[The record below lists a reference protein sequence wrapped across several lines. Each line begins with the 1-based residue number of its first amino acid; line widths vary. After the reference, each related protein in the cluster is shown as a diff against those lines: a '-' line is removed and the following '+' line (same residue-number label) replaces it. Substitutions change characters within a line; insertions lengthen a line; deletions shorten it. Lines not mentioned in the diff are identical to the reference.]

1 MMKKLF
7 ISIFLLYTYLSHAS
21 GIGLVK
27 PINNF
32 VSPVFTVEFTW
43 NKTLNFTSYRL
54 LISRDELFHSILK
67 DTIINQNSTSV
78 SFDKSI
84 TQLYWKVQVA
94 NSNAF
99 ISSTAYKLSFINPS
113 QNNNLLLWMAAD
125 SNLTVLA
132 DSSIDTWSNIVP
144 NNLNAVQLNADY
156 KPKLKSNVTNIA
168 NGKTVRFD
176 GVNDYLQINNGGHV
190 GNSYIL
196 MNWNGSSP
204 FPGYNAAFVRQDGSQ
219 NYFLFFSFFQGT
231 TSIRT
236 NGYYSNFNYIN
247 GLLSQSFAPI
257 NDFKVISGRRTPRDT
272 VSDFAPNFTI
282 GRDPD
287 GGLGRCWNGD
297 IAEIIVSKRDSS
309 VTESDS
315 IHTYLYNKYAP
326 PIAIED
332 IIIGNSFCSPVT
344 ITTPVYYKNHQWS
357 TGATTPSVSVTP
369 NSAYSVS
376 VKNIFGL
383 ESTTSFNVYPYRRLN
398 NATVYICP
406 GQTYNIQLNTPP
418 GFSVLWNTG
427 ASTTNL
433 AINQTGTYTVKI
445 TDNAGC
451 FVYDTINVIVDNP
464 HLSSIP
470 ENNLV
475 TACSG
480 EKLFILSG
488 SPLDSVFW
496 STGSNENYIQ
506 LSTSQSN
513 LSVYAITQAGC
524 ILHDTFNVTIAG
536 QAPTADFTSSSL
548 CQNAI
553 TSFTDLSAPPS
564 GDVISSWKWNFS
576 NNTTATQQNPS
587 TVFTS
592 LGTVSAALKI
602 TTNRGCTDSL
612 YKTFTVYKRPKAGF
626 YNLLACS
633 GNPTTFVDTSRAGS
647 GTLSTY
653 FWNFAGLGSSNNTTP
668 VFSFPD
674 VATYNVFHQVTNS
687 YGCTDTITR
696 SVFINPSP
704 VSNFSFDS
712 VCVGGTSYTS
722 FKYLPTI
729 QSPFTID
736 IFNWDFGDGVQN
748 NSVKNPTHTFP
759 GAGVYNVQLYV
770 QASNQCVDTIQKE
783 VQVFE
788 PVNVDFV
795 TSATQCVGKDI
806 QFTDISTSQGLPIS
820 NWNWFFAGEG
830 SSSVQNPTHAFNQ
843 QGNYVVQLTASN
855 SIGCSGTK
863 QRSIA
868 VSDVP
873 APNFTFTPSYG
884 LPPLVVNYTNLSP
897 ANGSYIWSYGDG
909 TLPVTGYNPP
919 AHSYSGVGTYPI
931 KLISTNY
938 RGCTDSIIK
947 YILVDQAYIDGVMV
961 EVRLIPNGEF
971 YKIQV
976 TITNNSNIEITQ
988 MGLSIQLGNGSVIRE
1003 NWTGSILPSQTI
1015 NYTFSGEVKLANENA
1030 IPVICASID
1039 NINNQSAENR
1049 TDNNTTCKEISIGNF
1064 DVISIYPNPAN
1075 ESATFGIMLPRDG
1088 KVTILLID
1096 ALGQI
1101 EYKTAFNGVKGYNN
1115 LNVSLL
1121 PLNAGVYV
1129 AEIIYD
1135 NNIVY
1140 RKLEKSDKK

>member
-1 MMKKLF
+1 MIKNTILLLLITYCGLSLSQTKVVSPSNNQSFETNESINITWNAKQYNRFYTIQISNDSNFLSLLVNLRLTTNTYQTSFPSIGNYYLRVRSNNDLAWSKVQFKIIKGIQLIPGLYAWFSADTLLDVSGSSINSWQDRKNNARFASQTNQPNKPLF
-7 ISIFLLYTYLSHAS
+7 QNLCQLNNKPTLKFSGTSFLDLNVSMNTPLFSMYMLRNIQPGNPTAQYVLASDPDGGIYAEQAAADQGPGVFFPYS
-21 GIGLVK
+21 GI
-27 PINNF
+27 NF
-32 VSPVFTVEFTW
+32 FYNESPRD
-43 NKTLNFTSYRL
+43 TSFFIYN
-54 LISRDELFHSILK
+54 H
-67 DTIINQNSTSV
+67 T
-78 SFDKSI
+78 
-84 TQLYWKVQVA
+84 
-94 NSNAF
+94 SNA
-99 ISSTAYKLSFINPS
+99 IYR
-113 QNNNLLLWMAAD
+113 NNNLLKYSGQTI
-125 SNLTVLA
+125 SNQ
-132 DSSIDTWSNIVP
+132 N
-144 NNLNAVQLNADY
+144 
-156 KPKLKSNVTNIA
+156 
-168 NGKTVRFD
+168 
-176 GVNDYLQINNGGHV
+176 
-190 GNSYIL
+190 
-196 MNWNGSSP
+196 
-204 FPGYNAAFVRQDGSQ
+204 FVRIGARGST
-219 NYFLFFSFFQGT
+219 L
-231 TSIRT
+231 
-236 NGYYSNFNYIN
+236 
-247 GLLSQSFAPI
+247 GLTG
-257 NDFKVISGRRTPRDT
+257 N
-272 VSDFAPNFTI
+272 
-282 GRDPD
+282 
-287 GGLGRCWNGD
+287 
-297 IAEIIVSKRDSS
+297 IAEIIYFDRILDSTDNNTVTQYLSKKYSTPVSFGL
-309 VTESDS
+309 DS
-315 IHTYLYNKYAP
+315 ILSNSLC
-326 PIAIED
+326 D
-332 IIIGNSFCSPVT
+332 SIIIQAPCNKT
-344 ITTPVYYKNHQWS
+344 YRWS
-357 TGATTPSVSVTP
+357 NGATTQTIKVPSNNTYGLWSEDYFG
-369 NSAYSVS
+369 NSGYDE
-376 VKNIFGL
+376 I
-383 ESTTSFNVYPYRRLN
+383 STYPYRRLGNKTIVICQGESVTVDLATPN
-398 NATVYICP
+398 NFT
-406 GQTYNIQLNTPP
+406 L
-418 GFSVLWNTG
+418 LWNTG
-427 ASTTNL
+427 ANTKSIT
-433 AINQTGTYTVKI
+433 INNSGQYIVKI
-445 TDNAGC
+445 TDPLGC
-451 FVYDTINVIVDNP
+451 SLFDTLNVLVNQIS
-464 HLSSIP
+464 LSSPVIN
-470 ENNLV
+470 NNL
-475 TACSG
+475 TACAG
-480 EKLFILSG
+480 EKLFLLALTEFDSIRWSDNSANNNLILNTSG
-488 SPLDSVFW
+488 
-496 STGSNENYIQ
+496 TY
-506 LSTSQSN
+506 
-513 LSVYAITQAGC
+513 SVYARTYGGC

-553 TSFTDLSAPPS
+553 TNFTDLSAPPA
-564 GDVISSWKWNFS
+564 GDVITSWKWNFS
-576 NNTTATQQNPS
+576 NNNVATLQNPS
-587 TVFTS
+587 TIFTA

-602 TTNRGCTDSL
+602 TTNRGCSDSL
-612 YKTFTVYKRPKAGF
+612 FKTFTVYKRPKAGF
-626 YNLLACS
+626 FNLLACS

-653 FWNFAGLGSSNNTTP
+653 FWNFAGLGFSNNITP

-674 VATYNVFHQVTNS
+674 VATYNVFHQLTNS

-696 SVFINPSP
+696 PVYINPSP
-704 VSNFSFDS
+704 VSNFTFDS

-783 VQVFE
+783 VRVFE

-795 TSATQCVGKDI
+795 TSATQCVGKNI

-843 QGNYVVQLTASN
+843 QGNYEVQLTASN

-897 ANGSYIWSYGDG
+897 ANGAYIWSYGDG

-919 AHSYSGVGTYPI
+919 AHTYSGVGTYPI

-961 EVRLIPNGEF
+961 EVRLIPNGDF

-976 TITNNSNIEITQ
+976 AITNNSNIEITQ

-1015 NYTFSGEVKLANENA
+1015 NYSFSGEIKLANENA

-1064 DVISIYPNPAN
+1064 DVITIYPNPAN

-1121 PLNAGVYV
+1121 PLNAGIYI

-1135 NNIVY
+1135 NNILY
-1140 RKLEKSDKK
+1140 RKLERSDKK